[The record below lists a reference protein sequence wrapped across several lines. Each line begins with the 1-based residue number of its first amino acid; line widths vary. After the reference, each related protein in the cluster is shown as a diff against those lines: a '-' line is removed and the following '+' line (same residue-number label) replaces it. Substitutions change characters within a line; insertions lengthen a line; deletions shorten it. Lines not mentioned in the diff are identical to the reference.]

1 MTTIDFGKLMQDA
14 GEGFQPVPT
23 GPYNVQ
29 VVKSTAVTSS
39 TGKPMIKVQLQI
51 MGGPHDGRRLF
62 DQFVISADNANA
74 LSFFFEHMAAF
85 GLDRSFFAANPT
97 MDVVAATLMNRQAL
111 VTVSIKQY
119 KGSDKNEVDSYR
131 PIMGGQIG
139 AVGAA
144 PAFGPGPGA
153 APAPV
158 APPPAAPIPVAAPVA
173 PVAPPVAAPVA
184 PAAVAPAP
192 VAPVAAPVAAPIAP
206 VAAPAAP
213 PAPAPIAPPAAIVPP
228 PAVIAPPAPV
238 APVAAPAQVTGTM
251 VDGVFVPDVPTPVQ
265 PVAEVAPVAPP
276 AAPVFTGDAEP
287 F

>member
-29 VVKSTAVTSS
+29 VVKSSAVTST

-51 MGGPHDGRRLF
+51 MGGPHDARRLF

-85 GLDRSFFAANPT
+85 GLDRSFFAANPS

-144 PAFGPGPGA
+144 PAFGPGPSA
-153 APAPV
+153 APTPV

-173 PVAPPVAAPVA
+173 PVAP
-184 PAAVAPAP
+184 AP
-192 VAPVAAPVAAPIAP
+192 VAPVAPAPIAP
-206 VAAPAAP
+206 VAAPVVAPVAP

-228 PAVIAPPAPV
+228 PAAIAPPAPV
-238 APVAAPAQVTGTM
+238 APP
-251 VDGVFVPDVPTPVQ
+251 Q
-265 PVAEVAPVAPP
+265 PVAEVAPPQPVAAPVAEAAPAPVAPP
-276 AAPVFTGDAEP
+276 VAPVYTGDAEP